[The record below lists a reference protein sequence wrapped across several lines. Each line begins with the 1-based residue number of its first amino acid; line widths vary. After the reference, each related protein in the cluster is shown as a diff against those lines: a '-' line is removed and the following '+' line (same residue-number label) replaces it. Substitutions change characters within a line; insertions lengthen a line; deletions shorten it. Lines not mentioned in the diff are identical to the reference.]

1 MVYMRVT
8 LPLLRIQPAR
18 APILRYGVAVLST
31 TLALIPVLLLPNIAE
46 SRLAVFAVAV
56 MVSAWYGG
64 WKPGLVATSFALTVS
79 AYFSFSG
86 EHTPAQYRSTMIRL
100 TLFVVLAML
109 ICWFNAALRAAQE
122 SLRRSEINFRSLVTN
137 APYGICRC
145 DSAGQLLDA
154 NPALLAM
161 LGYPSAKELV
171 GQHLG
176 GLYADTQHWFELAD
190 FLRSAAPF
198 TGLIAEWKRKD
209 GSGTVVRVSGR
220 AVSNGDR
227 GKTFELFAEDVT
239 ERRAL
244 EQQLRQSQKMEA
256 VGRLAGGIAHDFNNL
271 LMVISGY
278 SEFLLDRLGPDPA
291 LRGPAQEIASA
302 SGSATTLTRQLLA
315 FSRKQMLAP
324 KILDLNG
331 VVTEN
336 LKMLTRVIGEDIDLV
351 MVPAP
356 GLGTVRADAGQIEQV
371 IMNLAVNARDAMPS
385 GGKLTIETSNVSLDE
400 EYARFHAPLR
410 PGNYVLLSISD
421 TGAGMDSET
430 QSHIFEPFFT
440 TKGPKGTGLGLST
453 VYGIVKQSGGY
464 IWVYS
469 EPGKGSTFK
478 IYLPRVAET
487 VESPAQVIVPAESAA
502 TEPGTETI
510 LLVED
515 EANLRY
521 LARQYLEKQGYRVIE
536 AADGAVA
543 MQIAVA
549 HDKMIHL
556 LLTDVIMPGM
566 NGRELAQ
573 RISEIRPNVKVL
585 YMSGYTENVIGR
597 NGTLDAGVTLLQKP
611 FTLRDLKSKVREVLD
626 TNPISPEVVMSVHTA
641 HAKASHPQLPLSR
654 AQRFQL
660 HLPLK
665 YRRLDEEKWHDG
677 ETRNISRS
685 GLLFQAEDL
694 LQPNVI
700 LEINLVLP
708 AEIAGLSAYRSGL
721 PGRSCANGKRQT
733 ARKCRPPWPQK
744 FFSITSSTDR
754 SCRGLKSSCEHPVP
768 SKTGFLGTRYWVLA
782 TRCQLFPQRI
792 HFLSHRVLQLFDPFA
807 GHG

>member
-1 MVYMRVT
+1 MRVT

-31 TLALIPVLLLPNIAE
+31 TLALIPAVLLPNITE

-86 EHTPAQYRSTMIRL
+86 ERTPAQFRSTMMRL
-100 TLFVVLAML
+100 ALFVVLAAL
-109 ICWFNAALRAAQE
+109 ICWFNAALRATQE
-122 SLRRSEINFRSLVTN
+122 GLRRSEMNFRSLVTN

-145 DSAGQLLDA
+145 DSAGQLLDV
-154 NPALLAM
+154 NPALLTM
-161 LGYPSAKELV
+161 LGYSSARDLV

-176 GLYADTQHWFELAD
+176 ALYLDTHQWFELAD
-190 FLRSAAPF
+190 YLRSAAAF
-198 TGLIAEWKRKD
+198 NGLIAEWKRKD
-209 GSGTVVRVSGR
+209 GIGTVVRVSGR
-220 AVSNGDR
+220 AVSDGDT
-227 GKTFELFAEDVT
+227 GTAFELFAEDVT

-278 SEFLLDRLGPDPA
+278 SEFLLDRLGPGPA
-291 LRGPAQEIASA
+291 LRGPAQEIAGAAQRA
-302 SGSATTLTRQLLA
+302 SSLTRQLLA
-315 FSRKQMLAP
+315 FSRKQMMAP
-324 KILDLNG
+324 KILDLNE
-331 VVTEN
+331 VITEN

-351 MVPAP
+351 MVPAAT
-356 GLGTVRADAGQIEQV
+356 LGAVRADAGQIDQV

-400 EYARFHAPLR
+400 EYSRFHAPLR
-410 PGNYVLLSISD
+410 PGDYVMLTISD
-421 TGAGMDSET
+421 TGMGMDSET

-440 TKGPKGTGLGLST
+440 TKGTKGTGLGLST
-453 VYGIVKQSGGY
+453 VYGIIKQSGGY

-469 EPGKGSTFK
+469 ESGKGTTFK
-478 IYLPRVAET
+478 IYLPRVPERA
-487 VESPAQVIVPAESAA
+487 ESPAVVSTAESVA

-521 LARQYLEKQGYRVIE
+521 LARQFLEKQGYRVIE

-549 HDKMIHL
+549 HEGMIHL

-573 RISEIRPNVKVL
+573 RVSEIRPNTKVL
-585 YMSGYTENVIGR
+585 YMSGYTENVIGH
-597 NGTLDAGVTLLQKP
+597 NGTLDAGVRLLQKP
-611 FTLRDLKSKVREVLD
+611 FTLRELKSKVREVLD
-626 TNPISPEVVMSVHTA
+626 STPIGSEVDMSVRTA
-641 HAKASHPQLPLSR
+641 QASPAKGPEQPLSR
-654 AQRFQL
+654 APRFQL

-685 GLLFQAEDL
+685 GLLFQAEDS
-694 LQPNVI
+694 LQPNVQ

-708 AEIAGLSAYRSGL
+708 AEIAGLS
-721 PGRSCANGKRQT
+721 PT
-733 ARKCRPPWPQK
+733 EVV
-744 FFSITSSTDR
+744 
-754 SCRGLKSSCEHPVP
+754 CRGQIVRTVKSAGEEMHPA
-768 SKTGFLGTRYWVLA
+768 LA
-782 TRCQLFPQRI
+782 AKILQY
-792 HFLSHRVLQLFDPFA
+792 HFQ
-807 GHG
+807 HGSQIPRA

>member
-1 MVYMRVT
+1 MSRVSYFGTSMGHMRVT
-8 LPLLRIQPAR
+8 LPLLGIPPAR

-31 TLALIPVLLLPNIAE
+31 TLALIPALLLPDVAE
-46 SRLAVFAVAV
+46 SRLAVFGVAV

-79 AYFSFSG
+79 AYFSLAGPHSPQQTRTAMF
-86 EHTPAQYRSTMIRL
+86 RL
-100 TLFVVLAML
+100 ALFFFIALL

-122 SLRRSEINFRSLVTN
+122 GLRRSELNFRSLVTN

-145 DSAGQLLDA
+145 DSSGKMLDA
-154 NPALLAM
+154 NPAFLTM
-161 LGYPSAKELV
+161 LGYASVAEIQ
-171 GQHLG
+171 GTHLG
-176 GLYADTQHWFELAD
+176 ALYADTHQWFDLAD
-190 FLRSAAPF
+190 YLRSSAHF
-198 TGLIAEWKRKD
+198 NGLIADWKRKD
-209 GSGTVVRVSGR
+209 GTTTVVRVSGR
-220 AVSNGDR
+220 SVSNGDE
-227 GKTFELFAEDVT
+227 GIVFELFAEDVT

-278 SEFLLDRLGPDPA
+278 SEFLLERLGPEPA
-291 LRGPAQEIASA
+291 LRTPAQEIASA
-302 SGSATTLTRQLLA
+302 AERASSLTRQLLA

-324 KILDLNG
+324 RILDLNS

-336 LKMLTRVIGEDIDLV
+336 LKMLNRVIGEDIDLV
-351 MVPAP
+351 MVPDP
-356 GLGTVRADAGQIEQV
+356 GLASVRADSGQIEQV

-385 GGKLTIETSNVSLDE
+385 GGKLTIETSNVALDE
-400 EYARFHAPLR
+400 DYARFHAPLR
-410 PGNYVLLSISD
+410 PGEYVMLAISD
-421 TGAGMDSET
+421 TGQGMDAET

-464 IWVYS
+464 IWVNS
-469 EPGKGSTFK
+469 EPGKGTTFK
-478 IYLPRVAET
+478 IFLPKVA
-487 VESPAQVIVPAESAA
+487 SPGEHATQVVIAAEAHR

-510 LLVED
+510 LVVED

-521 LARQYLEKQGYRVIE
+521 LARQFLEKQGYKVIE

-549 HDKMIHL
+549 HEGVIHL

-573 RISEIRPNVKVL
+573 RISEIRPNVKIL
-585 YMSGYTENVIGR
+585 YMSGYTENVIGH
-597 NGTLDAGVTLLQKP
+597 NGTLDAGIRLLQKP
-611 FTLRDLKSKVREVLD
+611 FNLRDLKDKVREVLD
-626 TNPISPEVVMSVHTA
+626 AGPIPPEVAMSAQTQQR
-641 HAKASHPQLPLSR
+641 HAVQGRQQYPPSR

-665 YRRLDEEKWHDG
+665 YRRLGENLWHEG
-677 ETRNISRS
+677 TTENISRS
-685 GLLFQAEDL
+685 GMLFKAEEA
-694 LQPNVI
+694 LQPSAL

-708 AEIAGLSAYRSGL
+708 AEIAGLSA
-721 PGRSCANGKRQT
+721 T
-733 ARKCRPPWPQK
+733 EVV
-744 FFSITSSTDR
+744 
-754 SCRGLKSSCEHPVP
+754 CRGEVVRTVEHNGETLTPALAARILQYH
-768 SKTGFLGTRYWVLA
+768 FQHGTHLPRA
-782 TRCQLFPQRI
+782 
-792 HFLSHRVLQLFDPFA
+792 
-807 GHG
+807 

>member
-1 MVYMRVT
+1 MRVT

-31 TLALIPVLLLPNIAE
+31 TLALIPALLLPNVAE

-86 EHTPAQYRSTMIRL
+86 EQSPTQFRTTMIRL
-100 TLFVVLAML
+100 ALFVILALL

-122 SLRRSEINFRSLVTN
+122 GLRRSEMNFRTSVTD

-145 DSAGQLLDA
+145 DSMGKLLDA

-161 LGYPSAKELV
+161 LGYSSAQELQ

-176 GLYADTQHWFELAD
+176 GLHTDTHQWFELAD
-190 FLRSAAPF
+190 YLHAAIPF
-198 TGLIAEWKRKD
+198 TGLIAEWKKKD
-209 GSGTVVRVSGR
+209 GTGTAVRVSGR
-220 AVSNGDR
+220 AVSDVDD
-227 GKTFELFAEDVT
+227 GKSFELFAEDVT
-239 ERRAL
+239 ERRTL

-278 SEFLLDRLGPDPA
+278 SEFLLDRLGPDQS

-302 SGSATTLTRQLLA
+302 TQRASSLTRQLLA

-324 KILDLNG
+324 RVLDLNG

-351 MVPAP
+351 MVPAT
-356 GLGTVRADAGQIEQV
+356 GLGAVRADAGQIEQV

-400 EYARFHAPLR
+400 GDARLHAPLR
-410 PGNYVLLSISD
+410 PGDYVMLAISD
-421 TGAGMDSET
+421 TGQGMDSET

-440 TKGPKGTGLGLST
+440 TKGLKGTGLGLST
-453 VYGIVKQSGGY
+453 VYGIIKQSGGY
-464 IWVYS
+464 IWVSS
-469 EPGKGSTFK
+469 EPLKGTTFK
-478 IYLPRVAET
+478 IYLPRVAEKA
-487 VESPAQVIVPAESAA
+487 ESPAQVAAPAEVAA
-502 TEPGTETI
+502 AEPGTETI

-521 LARQYLEKQGYRVIE
+521 LARQFLEKQGYRVIE

-549 HDKMIHL
+549 HDGIIYL

-573 RISEIRPNVKVL
+573 RVSEIRPNTKVL
-585 YMSGYTENVIGR
+585 YMSGYTENVIGH
-597 NGTLDAGVTLLQKP
+597 NGTLDAGVRLLQKP
-611 FTLRDLKSKVREVLD
+611 FTLHDLKNKIREVLD
-626 TNPISPEVVMSVHTA
+626 SSTFPREVAMPVRTA
-641 HAKASHPQLPLSR
+641 HPAAAQVPSALSR
-654 AQRFQL
+654 APRFQL
-660 HLPLK
+660 RLPLK
-665 YRRLDEEKWHDG
+665 YRQLDEDKWHDG
-677 ETRNISRS
+677 QTKDISRS

-694 LQPNVI
+694 LQPHVI

-708 AEIAGLSAYRSGL
+708 PEIAGLS
-721 PGRSCANGKRQT
+721 PT
-733 ARKCRPPWPQK
+733 EVV
-744 FFSITSSTDR
+744 
-754 SCRGLKSSCEHPVP
+754 CRGEIVRTVKPAGEELTPA
-768 SKTGFLGTRYWVLA
+768 LA
-782 TRCQLFPQRI
+782 ARILQYHFQHGSQLPR
-792 HFLSHRVLQLFDPFA
+792 A
-807 GHG
+807 

>member
-1 MVYMRVT
+1 MRVT
-8 LPLLRIQPAR
+8 LPLLRIKPNR
-18 APILRYGVAVLST
+18 APVLRYGVAVLST
-31 TLALIPVLLLPNIAE
+31 TLALIPAILLPNITE

-86 EHTPAQYRSTMIRL
+86 EHTPAEFRSSMIRL
-100 TLFVVLAML
+100 SLFVALAAL

-122 SLRRSEINFRSLVTN
+122 NLRKSEVNFRTLVTD

-145 DSAGQLLDA
+145 NSFGRLLDA
-154 NPALLAM
+154 NPALLTM
-161 LGYPSAKELV
+161 LGYPTVKELA
-171 GQHLG
+171 GKHLG
-176 GLYADTQHWFELAD
+176 ELYADAQQWFDLAD
-190 FLRSAAPF
+190 VLRAAEPF
-198 TGLIAEWKRKD
+198 NGLIAEWKRKD
-209 GSGTVVRVSGR
+209 GLAIVVRVSGR
-220 AVSNGDR
+220 SVLNGPQ
-227 GKTFELFAEDVT
+227 KTFELFAEDVT

-278 SEFLLDRLGPDPA
+278 SEFLLDRLSPDPA

-302 SGSATTLTRQLLA
+302 AGRATSLTRQLLA

-324 KILDLNG
+324 KILDLNA
-331 VVTEN
+331 VVSEN
-336 LKMLTRVIGEDIDLV
+336 LRMLTRMIGEDIDL
-351 MVPAP
+351 MMIPAL
-356 GLGTVRADAGQIEQV
+356 GLGAVRADAGQVEQV
-371 IMNLAVNARDAMPS
+371 IMNLAVNARDAMPA

-410 PGNYVLLSISD
+410 PGNYVMLAISD

-469 EPGKGSTFK
+469 EPGKGTTFK
-478 IYLPRVAET
+478 IYFPRVA
-487 VESPAQVIVPAESAA
+487 QVSESAVQVA
-502 TEPGTETI
+502 TPVEPVAAEPGTETV

-521 LARQYLEKQGYRVIE
+521 LARQFLEKQGYRVIE

-543 MQIAVA
+543 MQVAVA
-549 HDKMIHL
+549 HEGTIHL

-597 NGTLDAGVTLLQKP
+597 NGTLDEGVHLLSKP
-611 FTLRDLKSKVREVLD
+611 FTLHELKRKVRQVLD
-626 TNPISPEVVMSVHTA
+626 STPVPRETEAPVRTA
-641 HAKASHPQLPLSR
+641 QPASSATVPFSR

-665 YRRLDEEKWHDG
+665 YRRVDEDSWHDG
-677 ETRNISRS
+677 VTRNISRS
-685 GLLFQAEDL
+685 GMLFQAEDD
-694 LQPNVI
+694 LQPNV
-700 LEINLVLP
+700 LVEINLVLP
-708 AEIAGLSAYRSGL
+708 AEIAGLS
-721 PGRSCANGKRQT
+721 PT
-733 ARKCRPPWPQK
+733 EV
-744 FFSITSSTDR
+744 I
-754 SCRGLKSSCEHPVP
+754 CRGEVVRTVKATGDEVP
-768 SKTGFLGTRYWVLA
+768 PALA
-782 TRCQLFPQRI
+782 AKILQYHFQHGANIPQ
-792 HFLSHRVLQLFDPFA
+792 A
-807 GHG
+807 

>member
-1 MVYMRVT
+1 MRVT

-31 TLALIPVLLLPNIAE
+31 TLALIPAVLLPNITE

-86 EHTPAQYRSTMIRL
+86 ERTPAQFRSTMMRL
-100 TLFVVLAML
+100 ALFVVLAAL
-109 ICWFNAALRAAQE
+109 ICWFNAALRATQE
-122 SLRRSEINFRSLVTN
+122 GLRRSEMNFRSLVTN

-145 DSAGQLLDA
+145 DSAGQLLDV
-154 NPALLAM
+154 NPALLTM
-161 LGYPSAKELV
+161 LGYSSARELV

-176 GLYADTQHWFELAD
+176 ALYLDTHQWFELAD
-190 FLRSAAPF
+190 YLRSAAAF
-198 TGLIAEWKRKD
+198 NGLIAEWKRKD
-209 GSGTVVRVSGR
+209 GIGTVVRVSGR
-220 AVSNGDR
+220 AVSDGDT
-227 GKTFELFAEDVT
+227 GTAFELFAEDVT

-291 LRGPAQEIASA
+291 LRGPAQEIAGAAQRA
-302 SGSATTLTRQLLA
+302 SSLTRQLLA
-315 FSRKQMLAP
+315 FSRKQMMAP
-324 KILDLNG
+324 KILDLNE
-331 VVTEN
+331 VITEN

-351 MVPAP
+351 MVPAAT
-356 GLGTVRADAGQIEQV
+356 LGAVRADAGQIDQV

-400 EYARFHAPLR
+400 EYSRFHAPLR
-410 PGNYVLLSISD
+410 PGDYVMLTISD
-421 TGAGMDSET
+421 TGMGMDSET

-440 TKGPKGTGLGLST
+440 TKGTKGTGLGLST
-453 VYGIVKQSGGY
+453 VYGIIKQSGGY

-469 EPGKGSTFK
+469 ESGKGTTFK
-478 IYLPRVAET
+478 IYLPRVPERA
-487 VESPAQVIVPAESAA
+487 ESPAVVSTAESVA

-521 LARQYLEKQGYRVIE
+521 LARQFLEKQGYRVIE

-549 HDKMIHL
+549 HEGMIHL

-573 RISEIRPNVKVL
+573 RVSEIRPNTKVL
-585 YMSGYTENVIGR
+585 YMSGYTENVIGH
-597 NGTLDAGVTLLQKP
+597 NGTLDAGVRLLQKP
-611 FTLRDLKSKVREVLD
+611 FTLRELKSKVREVLD
-626 TNPISPEVVMSVHTA
+626 STPIGSEVDMSVRTA
-641 HAKASHPQLPLSR
+641 QASPAKGPEQPLSR
-654 AQRFQL
+654 APRFQL

-685 GLLFQAEDL
+685 GLLFQAEDS
-694 LQPNVI
+694 LQPNVQ

-708 AEIAGLSAYRSGL
+708 AEIAGLS
-721 PGRSCANGKRQT
+721 PT
-733 ARKCRPPWPQK
+733 EVV
-744 FFSITSSTDR
+744 
-754 SCRGLKSSCEHPVP
+754 CRGQIVRTVKSAGEEMHPA
-768 SKTGFLGTRYWVLA
+768 LA
-782 TRCQLFPQRI
+782 AKILQY
-792 HFLSHRVLQLFDPFA
+792 HFQ
-807 GHG
+807 HGSQIPRA